1 MFIKEYSDWK
11 IITEGISGFDKIFE
25 SSQDS
30 PFPTW
35 AGYTMDVL
43 IRAGTGT
50 DYKITLVNSNPICK
64 VDEERSTE
72 EYKMISIDF
81 SGCSFDKIGTRFMGP
96 SESGPFS
103 MWAKSTEPWYIYKD
117 EVYPSAGKNFPDLDE
132 SSKMYCNPKGGK
144 LVNAIKRASKLN
156 LKPDPSPKPE
166 EIEGNT
172 LKWARNN
179 DTIKN
184 LIWEGNSVKS
194 HFLTWFAAQGKVK
207 VLTDIIDNTLKKNI
221 GKFNVT
227 IKNPGIKDFGSD
239 VSVQK
244 LVDGEYVDFTP
255 GMIEKPK
262 VVSESRIY
270 ESKLQIL
277 DSKEVPEKDKKSN
290 DKIKGIVYQIRDQ
303 FVLKPG
309 ETEESERFIEW
320 KDKEIKSGYRVSDKW
335 HFSRDLRDKN
345 VYWSMIRV
353 LPEVTIQVN
362 KDGTVKAW
370 AEKLKEVL
378 SATKRTVLD
387 LDSDRTY
394 KSNLEV
400 SEYKYDLLRTLR
412 RIFGEKRQ
420 TKEMTEMSES
430 KKKQFWEACIKSS
443 DVLNPRSV
451 SYDVYKEFSKSK
463 KKKYTSITK
472 HSGKT
477 RYIKTDTYNKM
488 KKRFYELRRWNFTQG
503 YTGLSDIFGENNG
516 VGIGKSDRN
525 YFKQFTP
532 QGRQAISDIRL
543 AYKKK
548 LITKEEFERFENI
561 LYPFNIEKKIQE
573 VKEHNA
579 RVAAE
584 RARRE
589 AQERADSPVLT
600 ALGDAWDA
608 GVEFAG
614 DTWDAGVNAYN
625 TADKAIQDGKRA
637 VNAWYDQTWL
647 GQKGKEFDEWVDKKI
662 VDPVMDFG
670 SEVAGDIG
678 EMYTNS
684 VITPLGIYLN
694 IEVLDA
700 KVAEYRNDF
709 LRSSNNGSISLQI
722 NTSISIKLTRKGKDA
737 VKCKNTSF
745 NITGKSEFDIDLK
758 DWKIKLGSL
767 KVSKLSMDWVEAD
780 VEDLLPG
787 VPWLPRLK
795 FRIEQEGGKFYIKVK
810 TAADPTKGEG
820 DDWWEWYDKNMNKIK
835 DYTYKSDVTSKIQGF
850 IGNFT
855 KSVDDLNLKQ
865 IAGLK

>member
-1 MFIKEYSDWK
+1 MFIKEYSNWK

-43 IRAGTGT
+43 ITTEKRP

-72 EYKMISIDF
+72 EYKMISINF
-81 SGCSFDKIGTRFMGP
+81 SGCSFDKIGTRFIGP

-103 MWAKSTEPWYIYKD
+103 MWAKSTEPWYIYQD

-132 SSKMYCNPKGGK
+132 SSKMYCNPTGGT

-156 LKPDPSPKPE
+156 LKPVPNPKPA

-172 LKWARNN
+172 LKWAREN
-179 DTIKN
+179 DTIKD

-194 HFLTWFAAQGKVK
+194 HFMTWFAAQGKVK

-227 IKNPGIKDFGSD
+227 IKNPGLKDFGSD

-244 LVDGEYVDFTP
+244 LVDGQYVDFTP
-255 GMIEKPK
+255 GMIEKPE

-277 DSKEVPEKDKKSN
+277 DSKEVPEKDKKSK
-290 DKIKGIVYQIRDQ
+290 DKMKGTIYQIRDQ
-303 FVLKPG
+303 FVLKPD

-320 KDKEIKSGYRVSDKW
+320 KDKEIESGYRVSDKW
-335 HFSRDLRDKN
+335 RFSRDLRDKN

-353 LPEVTIQVN
+353 LPEVIVQVG
-362 KDGTVKAW
+362 KDGVVKVR

-378 SATKRTVLD
+378 SAAKRTILD

-400 SEYKYDLLRTLR
+400 SEYRYDLLKTLR
-412 RIFGEKRQ
+412 RIFGERRQ

-430 KKKQFWEACIKSS
+430 KKKEFWESCIKSS
-443 DVLNPRSV
+443 DVLDPRSHP
-451 SYDVYKEFSKSK
+451 YGQSKNYTAVK
-463 KKKYTSITK
+463 KNN
-472 HSGKT
+472 GET
-477 RYIKTDTYNKM
+477 RYIKTSLYDKM
-488 KKRFYELRRWNFTQG
+488 KKRFYELKRWNFTQG
-503 YTGLSDIFGENNG
+503 YTSLSDIFGENNG

-525 YFKQFTP
+525 YFKQYTP

-543 AYKKK
+543 AYKKE

-561 LYPFNIEKKIQE
+561 LYPFNIEKKNQE

-600 ALGDAWDA
+600 AIGDAWDA
-608 GVEFAG
+608 GVDFAS

-625 TADKAIQDGKRA
+625 TADKALNDKYRA
-637 VNAWYDQTWL
+637 INTWYDQTWL
-647 GQKGKEFDEWVDKKI
+647 GQTGKEFDEWVDKKI
-662 VDPVMDFG
+662 VDPIKDFG

-694 IEVLDA
+694 IDILSA
-700 KVAEYRNDF
+700 KVTEYRNDF
-709 LRSSNNGSISLQI
+709 LRSSNNGSLSLQI
-722 NTSISIKLTRKGKDA
+722 NTSISIKLTRKSKDA
-737 VKCKNTSF
+737 VKSKNTSF

-758 DWKIKLGSL
+758 NWKIKLDRL
-767 KVSKLSMDWVEAD
+767 KVSELTMDWVEAD

-787 VPWLPRLK
+787 IPWLPRLK
-795 FRIEQEGGKFYIKVK
+795 FKIDQEGGKFYIKVK
-810 TAADPTKGEG
+810 TAADPIKGEG
-820 DDWWEWYDKNMNKIK
+820 DDWWEWYDKNANKIK
-835 DYTYKSDVTSKIQGF
+835 DYTYKSDVTSKIQDF